1 MALTLYHVNWCHEC
15 AIVREK
21 LDALGIPYEGV
32 VVPDL
37 RPFRK
42 QVFEVSGQY
51 YVPVLKD
58 GSFSLRVSMPAG
70 TQTITVDVTSP
81 DGHTT
86 KTVTPIVTLAWSGS
100 LGPERA
106 SGAPAPDAQRR
117 PAGGG
122 GG

>member
-1 MALTLYHVNWCHEC
+1 MALTFYHVNWCPEC

-21 LDALGIPYEGV
+21 LDALGVPYEGV

-58 GSFSLRVSMPAG
+58 GDTVLAETREILAHLESRYGKERVADS
-70 TQTITVDVTSP
+70 
-81 DGHTT
+81 
-86 KTVTPIVTLAWSGS
+86 
-100 LGPERA
+100 R
-106 SGAPAPDAQRR
+106 
-117 PAGGG
+117 
-122 GG
+122 